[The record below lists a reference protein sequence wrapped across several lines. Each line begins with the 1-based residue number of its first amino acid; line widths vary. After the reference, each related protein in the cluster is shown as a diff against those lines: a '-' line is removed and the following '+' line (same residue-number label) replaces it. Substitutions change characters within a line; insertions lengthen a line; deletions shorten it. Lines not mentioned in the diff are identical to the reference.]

1 LGEKEMTRRET
12 LERII
17 ERAVQSALVDF
28 PDAGNGTTWPQ
39 IYKEPAECKTIAT
52 AVLAALKNAGY
63 KITLESN

>member
-1 LGEKEMTRRET
+1 MTRNEM

-39 IYKEPAECKTIAT
+39 SYKEPAECKTIAT
-52 AVLAALKNAGY
+52 AALAALKNAGY

>member
-1 LGEKEMTRRET
+1 LGEKEMTRGET
-12 LERII
+12 IERII

-39 IYKEPAECKTIAT
+39 SYKEPAECKTIAT
-52 AVLAALKNAGY
+52 AVLVALKNAGY